1 MVSEVENIDKIACL
15 NMRFQPASVL
25 YSESESNESSGN
37 HLSDLD

>member
-25 YSESESNESSGN
+25 YDQGGLLEIW
-37 HLSDLD
+37 